1 MADKKTTAQPKVAEF
16 HWQLSSLTKWK
27 IRYKHLSSEFDFHAI
42 QLLGLKIVSLHV
54 AWNCV
59 SCYFFWNHSPPFLQN
74 VSKMFHKKINNLNH
88 IKSFFRSK
96 IKYTAFLSGSSW
108 VNDLTEVN
116 EMYYRYLRQMIMLS
130 KIVTNLIRLYN
141 LSSVAIDWDSRDFQ
155 YRWRFKI
162 IWFKRISLLQ

>member
-1 MADKKTTAQPKVAEF
+1 M
-16 HWQLSSLTKWK
+16 
-27 IRYKHLSSEFDFHAI
+27 SSEFDFHAI
-42 QLLGLKIVSLHV
+42 QLLELKIVSLHV
-54 AWNCV
+54 AWNCA
-59 SCYFFWNHSPPFLQN
+59 SCYFFWNHSPPFY
-74 VSKMFHKKINNLNH
+74 KMSVRCSNGTVPKKINNLNH